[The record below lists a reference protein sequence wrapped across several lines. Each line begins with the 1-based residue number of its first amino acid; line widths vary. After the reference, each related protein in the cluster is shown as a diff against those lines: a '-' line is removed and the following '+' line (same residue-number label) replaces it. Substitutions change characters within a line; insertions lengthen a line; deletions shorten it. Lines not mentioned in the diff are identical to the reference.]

1 MLIRRV
7 ARPMLA
13 AAFVTQG
20 VESLRHPHAAGEAA
34 RLTLEGLEKLP
45 GTTGDGVPADP
56 DVVAKVTAAAQIG
69 GGLLLATGRLP
80 RLAAATLAVSV
91 IPANLGSHMF
101 WDERDPVRKSRKRR
115 DFMVDVSLLGGL
127 IIAAADT
134 AGKPSLGWRGRRAAH
149 RASEAVTLAAGAA
162 GTAGLADK
170 VSRGLQAGAE
180 RSRDLAESAAERG
193 APVIEAARKRGAE
206 TAGTAAK
213 VARRRGKQ
221 LLAGA
226 KTEGKRAKREVKRL
240 SRA

>member
-20 VESLRHPHAAGEAA
+20 MESLKSPHAAGEAA

-45 GTTGDGVPADP
+45 GSTGDGVPADP

-101 WDERDPVRKSRKRR
+101 WDEKDPVRKSRKRR
-115 DFMVDVSLLGGL
+115 DFMMDVSLLGGL

-134 AGKPSLGWRGRRAAH
+134 ATTTTTITMGDAQIELSREHRCEGVTGMWDCALASEGMSMNMSLGRSKSNLRPQSYLLHSH
-149 RASEAVTLAAGAA
+149 R
-162 GTAGLADK
+162 
-170 VSRGLQAGAE
+170 
-180 RSRDLAESAAERG
+180 
-193 APVIEAARKRGAE
+193 
-206 TAGTAAK
+206 
-213 VARRRGKQ
+213 
-221 LLAGA
+221 
-226 KTEGKRAKREVKRL
+226 
-240 SRA
+240 